1 MAYLSNQTR
10 YVYYIVITVFFL
22 CCGSSLQAQAGKK
35 SELKVSLS
43 GRQLK
48 LQEVFKAITSQ
59 TSLRFVYNSGQL
71 NDQEKVTVSFR
82 ETPLDE
88 ALQQL
93 LQNKGLSWTYVDN
106 AIVLRPET
114 KKNPP
119 PGFSTGNRQDTAGKV
134 FTGKVADK
142 NGGPVAGAT
151 IVIKGSQKF
160 TLSREDGSFSITAAP
175 GSTLMITA
183 VSYETAEVA
192 LGSQS
197 HYSVTL
203 ADKISHLSTVVVVGY
218 GKQDRRN
225 LTSSITSV
233 KQEDINRG
241 PISDPAQLLQGKVPG
256 LNITRSGDPNA
267 SSSVILRGASTLRT
281 GEAQQPFYVIDG
293 VPGGD
298 ISLIAPD
305 DITSIDIL
313 KDAAATSIYGTRA
326 ANGVIIVTTRRPMK
340 GQLQLSYSGY
350 AGVETVSSRIDM
362 MDAPQL
368 KNFLATNNLALDP
381 ADDQGANTDW
391 QKEIQ
396 RTGVSHNHNIAFS
409 GGSENTAYSASLN
422 YFRQEGIM
430 KQSNLDRFIGRIT
443 VEQKAFNDKLKL
455 GFSLNNS
462 VTNSDRIPNQQIPEL
477 TAPGSANNERGY
489 LLANSARYLPTVAP
503 RQVNGAY
510 NENLNRNGYYN
521 PVAMLDN
528 AYNELQTKVML
539 ANATAALQL
548 PFGFTYHLSLA
559 WQNTQY
565 NEGTYFTKY
574 YTDNYNQLLP
584 TGATNGLAYRSSFQ
598 NTNKIA
604 ETYLTYDKQFGQH
617 TITALVGYSWQQD
630 NKGDGFQADNFQFAS
645 DALGYY
651 GIGYGSASNYK
662 VDWGNRVYTKLL
674 LISDYGRLNYNYAN
688 KYFLQASIR
697 RDGSSAFGPNNR
709 WGYFPSVSGAWRISQ
724 ESFMQSATF
733 LDELKLRGGYGVT
746 GNSLG
751 FDPYIATLQYG
762 VTGSFYYGGYVNAL
776 GPTQNANP
784 NLKWEKTATANL
796 GLDFSFLQGRIS
808 GSVDVYNKKTTDLI
822 WNYSVS
828 TSLYPVGTLTANA
841 GAISNK
847 GVELALHVDAVKNDR
862 FSWTS
867 SFNLAHN
874 SNKVV
879 SLSSGDF
886 LADSIPLNQPDGGGQ
901 TSATL
906 QIIKSGRPI
915 GQFFTFQ
922 YAGKNAN
929 GVSQFYDR
937 TGKVVSEVSQLT
949 NLADYYYAGN
959 PQPSLLLGWN
969 NTFRYGHFDL
979 NVFLRSV
986 IGHKIFNATL
996 ADLNR
1001 PAQANQYNIPVFSA
1015 SESAKDVNAYRYST
1029 RFIESGTYVRLDNAS
1044 LGYTFRNIA
1053 SNFRSLRLYITGTN
1067 LLTITGYR
1075 GIDPEVNMG
1084 GLTPGVDAN
1093 NFYPKTRTILFGV
1106 NATF

>member
-1 MAYLSNQTR
+1 MAYLPIPTR
-10 YVYYIVITVFFL
+10 YACSTILLTFLL
-22 CCGSSLQAQAGKK
+22 CCYLSLEAQAGKK
-35 SELKVSLS
+35 GTLRISVS
-43 GRQLK
+43 GNQLT
-48 LQEVFKAITSQ
+48 LQEVFKKITAQ
-59 TSLRFVYNSGQL
+59 TNLRFFYNTSQL
-71 NDQEKVTVSFR
+71 NDQEKVTVNFR
-82 ETPLDE
+82 DTPLDD

-93 LQNKGLSWTYVDN
+93 LQHRALSWTYVDN
-106 AIVLRPET
+106 AIVLQP
-114 KKNPP
+114 KKSPP
-119 PGFSTGNRQDTAGKV
+119 SPDLNAKSMVDTAAV
-134 FTGKVADK
+134 PFTGKVTAKDG
-142 NGGPVAGAT
+142 NPVAGAT
-151 IVIKGSQKF
+151 IVVKGTKQYA
-160 TLSREDGSFSITAAP
+160 LSREDGSFSINAKP
-175 GSTLMITA
+175 GASLVITA
-183 VSYETAEVA
+183 VSFETATVA
-192 LGSQS
+192 LGSQQFYTVS
-197 HYSVTL
+197 L
-203 ADKISHLSTVVVVGY
+203 ADKISNLSAVVVVGY
-218 GKQDRRN
+218 GKQDRKN
-225 LTSSITSV
+225 LTSSITSM

-241 PISDPAQLLQGKVPG
+241 PIGDPAQLLQGKVPG

-326 ANGVIIVTTRRPMK
+326 ANGVIIVTTRRPVK
-340 GQLQLSYSGY
+340 GQMQLSYSGY
-350 AGVETVSSRIDM
+350 VAVESVSNRIDM
-362 MDAPQL
+362 MNASQL
-368 KNFLATNNLALDP
+368 KSFLDKNISALDP
-381 ADDQGANTDW
+381 ADDQGADTDW

-396 RTGVSHNHNIAFS
+396 RKGIAHNHNIAFA
-409 GGSENTAYSASLN
+409 GGNESTAYSASVN
-422 YFRQEGIM
+422 YFKQQGII
-430 KQSNLDRFIGRIT
+430 KNSDLDRFIGRIT
-443 VEQKAFNDKLKL
+443 VEQKAFSDKLKL

-462 VTNSDRIPNQQIPEL
+462 ITNSDRLPNQQIPEL
-477 TAPGSANNERGY
+477 IAPGSGNNERGY
-489 LLANSARYLPTVAP
+489 LLANSVRYLPTVAP
-503 RQVNGAY
+503 KNADGSY

-521 PVAMLDN
+521 PVAMLEN
-528 AYNELQTKVML
+528 AYNKLQTKVIL
-539 ANATAALQL
+539 ANATAQLQL
-548 PFGFTYHLSLA
+548 PFGFTYNLSLA

-565 NEGTYFTKY
+565 NEGTYFNEY
-574 YTDNYNQLLP
+574 YTDNYNGLLP
-584 TGATNGLAYRSSFQ
+584 TGATNGLAYRSAYQ

-604 ETYLTYDKQFGQH
+604 ETYLTYDKKFGKH
-617 TITALVGYSWQQD
+617 NVTALIGYSWQQD
-630 NKGDGFQADNFQFAS
+630 NKGDGFQANNYQFAS

-662 VDWGNRVYTKLL
+662 VDWGTRVYTKLK
-674 LISDYGRLNYNYAN
+674 LISDYGRVNYNYAN
-688 KYFLQASIR
+688 KYFLQASLR

-709 WGYFPSVSGAWRISQ
+709 WGYFPSVSAAWRLTQ
-724 ESFMQSATF
+724 EPFLQKASF

-784 NLKWEKTATANL
+784 DLKWEKTATANI
-796 GLDFSFLQGRIS
+796 GVDFAILQNRIS

-847 GVELALHVDAVKNDR
+847 GIELALNVQAVRTSD
-862 FSWTS
+862 FTWTS

-874 SNKVV
+874 SNKIL
-879 SLSSGDF
+879 SLSSGRF

-906 QIIKSGRPI
+906 QLIKSGRPI

-922 YAGKNAN
+922 YAGKDAN

-937 TGKVVSEVSQLT
+937 TGKVVTNVAQLT
-949 NLADYYYAGN
+949 NLADYYYAGS
-959 PQPSLLLGWN
+959 PQPKLMLGWSN
-969 NTFRYGHFDL
+969 SFRYKSIDL
-979 NVFLRSV
+979 NIFFRSV
-986 IGHKIFNATL
+986 LGHKIFNATL

-1001 PAQANQYNIPVFSA
+1001 PSQANQYNIPLFSG

-1029 RFIESGTYVRLDNAS
+1029 RFIEKGDYIRLDNAS
-1044 LGYTFRNIA
+1044 LGYTFRNVA
-1053 SNFRSLRLYITGTN
+1053 RNFRSLRLYVTGTN
-1067 LLTITGYR
+1067 LLTITSYR

-1093 NFYPKTRTILFGV
+1093 NFYPKTRTVLFGV
-1106 NATF
+1106 NAQF